1 MVVSHRRFF
10 SLQKSYERFSSE
22 VLDAASAPVRL
33 QILKLLASK
42 GPLPYT
48 EIMTTNKL
56 DPIRDAGKF
65 VYHLKTLKKAHLVAV
80 EKGTKKY
87 GITELGE
94 RLVEF
99 SRDLE
104 EYAAAS
110 KGRLFVRTSR
120 MTIEEFD
127 RSKIA
132 RSLVT
137 EAGMPQTLA
146 SEIAVEAEE
155 RLLRFGTTYLTSPL
169 IRELVNTI
177 LVERKLEEYRHKLT
191 RLGLPV
197 YDVSMLIREAAQKH
211 LDSGWVQTSA
221 GSAVTGEYVL
231 LQGIDKQLADA
242 HISGRI
248 HLDEADSWILK
259 PSQFFHDLRPVFESG
274 FPGRQTPT
282 TLESALAMVQK
293 LISVGKREISGEQV
307 FANFNIFLAPFVKGT
322 TGQQVRDAV
331 SIFIHALNWDE
342 LSNVLPPRVTIGL
355 ARDAPSQLQTQPAIG
370 PGGKKSGVYGDYAR
384 EASDLFRIII
394 ESAVEI
400 SRRTPIVNPSLVV
413 TISQDRLGEQDEL
426 LTTAFESSAKF
437 SIPNYLVQNPVA
449 PLAVSSEGCMFL
461 DREYGRGA
469 IIGTVHV
476 NLPRAAY
483 ESSGKDDKFLQTVH
497 AAALETVTALEVRS
511 RAVAER
517 MREGILPLLSWR
529 PDGTAYYG
537 SNTPVA
543 EIGLLGLSEAVKSHS
558 HSDLG
563 EKQTLAL
570 AKRVVETVRRA
581 VQEADASGL
590 KLTIGLHPSP
600 EASSRLA
607 LIDAERFGF
616 STLVYQGSKK
626 NPYYNDMPAIPLAQK
641 VGFATRASVEGELQ
655 KLLDG
660 GSVLSLRLGPKVGLS
675 ILSRAAREL
684 GEAGVRSFTFS
695 TVRSQ
700 CQNCGQSAS
709 GVQSRCASCGSDR
722 LTVLGKYS
730 GRIIP
735 LELWSESR
743 RRDLERLAAV
753 DLN

>member
-1 MVVSHRRFF
+1 M
-10 SLQKSYERFSSE
+10 QKSYERFSSE

-426 LTTAFESSAKF
+426 LTTAFESSARF

>member
-1 MVVSHRRFF
+1 MVVSHRWFF

-65 VYHLKTLKKAHLVAV
+65 VYHLKTLKKAQLVAV

-426 LTTAFESSAKF
+426 LTTAFESSARF

>member
-1 MVVSHRRFF
+1 
-10 SLQKSYERFSSE
+10 LQKSYERFSSE

>member
-1 MVVSHRRFF
+1 
-10 SLQKSYERFSSE
+10 LQKSYERFSSE

-384 EASDLFRIII
+384 GHQL
-394 ESAVEI
+394 
-400 SRRTPIVNPSLVV
+400 
-413 TISQDRLGEQDEL
+413 
-426 LTTAFESSAKF
+426 
-437 SIPNYLVQNPVA
+437 
-449 PLAVSSEGCMFL
+449 
-461 DREYGRGA
+461 
-469 IIGTVHV
+469 
-476 NLPRAAY
+476 
-483 ESSGKDDKFLQTVH
+483 
-497 AAALETVTALEVRS
+497 
-511 RAVAER
+511 
-517 MREGILPLLSWR
+517 
-529 PDGTAYYG
+529 
-537 SNTPVA
+537 
-543 EIGLLGLSEAVKSHS
+543 
-558 HSDLG
+558 
-563 EKQTLAL
+563 
-570 AKRVVETVRRA
+570 
-581 VQEADASGL
+581 
-590 KLTIGLHPSP
+590 
-600 EASSRLA
+600 
-607 LIDAERFGF
+607 
-616 STLVYQGSKK
+616 
-626 NPYYNDMPAIPLAQK
+626 
-641 VGFATRASVEGELQ
+641 
-655 KLLDG
+655 
-660 GSVLSLRLGPKVGLS
+660 
-675 ILSRAAREL
+675 
-684 GEAGVRSFTFS
+684 
-695 TVRSQ
+695 
-700 CQNCGQSAS
+700 
-709 GVQSRCASCGSDR
+709 
-722 LTVLGKYS
+722 
-730 GRIIP
+730 
-735 LELWSESR
+735 
-743 RRDLERLAAV
+743 
-753 DLN
+753 

>member
-1 MVVSHRRFF
+1 M
-10 SLQKSYERFSSE
+10 QKSYERFSSE

-65 VYHLKTLKKAHLVAV
+65 VYHLKTLKKAQLVAV

-259 PSQFFHDLRPVFESG
+259 PSQFFHDLRPVFETG
-274 FPGRQTPT
+274 LPGRQAPT

-293 LISVGKREISGEQV
+293 LVSIGKGEISGEQI

-322 TGQQVRDAV
+322 TGQQARDAV
-331 SIFIHALNWDE
+331 SIFVHALNWDE

-355 ARDAPSQLQTQPAIG
+355 ARDALSQLQNQPATG
-370 PGGKKSGVYGDYAR
+370 PGGKKTGVYGDYTR

-394 ESAVEI
+394 DSAVEI
-400 SRRTPIVNPSLVV
+400 SRRTPMVNPSLVV
-413 TISQDRLGEQDEL
+413 TVSQNRLGEQDAP

-437 SIPNYLVQNPVA
+437 SIPNYLIQDPAA
-449 PLAVSSEGCMFL
+449 PLAVSSEGCIFSNQ
-461 DREYGRGA
+461 EYGRGA
-469 IIGTVHV
+469 IVGTVHV

-483 ESSGKDDKFLQTVH
+483 EAAGKDEKFLQTVH
-497 AAALETVTALEVRS
+497 DATLDAVKALEVRS
-511 RAVAER
+511 RAVTER

-529 PDGTAYYG
+529 PDGTVYYG
-537 SNTPVA
+537 SSTPVA

-558 HSDLG
+558 HNDLG

-570 AKRVVETVRRA
+570 AKRIIETVKRA
-581 VQEADASGL
+581 VHEADVSSL
-590 KLTIGLHPSP
+590 RLTIGLHPSP
-600 EASSRLA
+600 EASSRLS
-607 LIDAERFGF
+607 LIDAEKFGF

-626 NPYYNDMPAIPLAQK
+626 NPYYTDAPVVPLAQK
-641 VGFATRASVEGELQ
+641 MSLSSRGSVEGEFQ
-655 KLLDG
+655 RMLDG
-660 GSVLSLRLGPKVGLS
+660 GSLLPLRLGPKVDVAN
-675 ILSRAAREL
+675 LSRVARDL
-684 GEAGVRSFTFS
+684 GEAGVKSFTYS
-695 TVRSQ
+695 SVRSQ
-700 CQNCGQSAS
+700 CQGCGHSEH
-709 GVQSRCASCGSDR
+709 GILSRCKSCGSDE
-722 LTVLGKYS
+722 LTVLGRYS
-730 GRIIP
+730 GRP
-735 LELWSESR
+735 VPMELWPESR
-743 RRDLERLAAV
+743 RRDLERLTVV
-753 DLN
+753 DVN

>member
-1 MVVSHRRFF
+1 M
-10 SLQKSYERFSSE
+10 QKSYERFSSE